1 MNSIEKGHALEKAV
15 HAIEQAILESSPMYS
30 EHAFRIESRKIV
42 RVDDVGHEIDLYVTV
57 DPGGDYASTFI
68 FECKNWA
75 ARVGKNE
82 IIIFSEK
89 IAATRA
95 QQGFFIAREFTRDAI
110 AQAAKDPRIT
120 LRTANDVSD
129 SLIDLTKR
137 FHFTLIDGH
146 KISARITMTSEK
158 GRVVVPDLEKS
169 RIQTPLGDF
178 AVREYITSAGT
189 QLSKHGLRGF
199 PSQDLAPGEYVVNAE
214 GSVDSPEQCR
224 IDGVVVQ
231 AIELEVASRVRVAR
245 PAVISQYEVDSRGRV
260 LWLDT
265 IEFGPYS
272 FDTKLVL
279 VPIDAEQERVS
290 IQLIPKRQ

>member
-1 MNSIEKGHALEKAV
+1 MNSVEKGHALEKAV
-15 HAIEQAILESSPMYS
+15 HAIEQLILESSPMYS
-30 EHAFRIESRKIV
+30 EKAFRIESRKII
-42 RVDDVGHEIDLYVTV
+42 RVDDVGHEVDLYVTV
-57 DPGGDYASTFI
+57 DLGGEYTSTFI

-75 ARVGKNE
+75 TRVGKNE

-110 AQAAKDPRIT
+110 AQAAKDPRIK
-120 LRTANDVSD
+120 LRMANDVSD

-146 KISARITMTSEK
+146 SVRARVTMITEE
-158 GRVVVPDLEKS
+158 GRVVIPDLEKS
-169 RIQTPLGDF
+169 LIQTPLGDF
-178 AVREYITSAGT
+178 ALRDYITSAGT
-189 QLSKHGLRGF
+189 QLGEQGLRGF

-214 GSVDSPEQCR
+214 GSVDSPEHCR
-224 IDGVVVQ
+224 IEGIAVQ
-231 AIELEVASRVRVAR
+231 AIDLEVATRVRIAR
-245 PAVISQYEVDSRGRV
+245 PAVISQYEADNRGRV

-272 FDTKLVL
+272 FDTKLVS
-279 VPIDAEQERVS
+279 VPMNAEQERVS
-290 IQLIPKRQ
+290 IQLVPKIK